1 MLKGIVKI
9 DKIINKFLEPFEC
22 TARLSTDFGYYHTEN
37 LITYALV
44 ETEKGRASF
53 MQSVE
58 RLKPTVTAD
67 VFLWSLLHEIG
78 HHETMDYMTDKEE
91 KLSNKIKE
99 EVAQTKRPYAD
110 YYNAPDEK
118 LATTWAVEY
127 AETHTEELLTF
138 WNKLQKAIMDFYKE
152 NNIKREEN

>member
-9 DKIINKFLEPFEC
+9 DKVLNDFLEQFEC

-44 ETEKGRASF
+44 EAETSKTSF
-53 MQSVE
+53 MQSIE
-58 RLKPTVTAD
+58 RLKPNVTAD

-78 HHETMDYMTDKEE
+78 HHETMDYMTDKQEQT
-91 KLSNKIKE
+91 SNKIKNE
-99 EVAQTKRPYAD
+99 IMKHKRPTSD
-110 YYNAPDEK
+110 YYNAPDEN

-152 NNIKREEN
+152 NNIEREEN